1 MRRFNPGIDKPGDCV
16 FSQLCQD
23 LPSEPF
29 QYGFHHFLRY
39 SDALKKEGETIL
51 AREKFETIKNC
62 YMLDISCK
70 KPYNNPPQG

>member
-1 MRRFNPGIDKPGDCV
+1 MRLFNPGIDKPGDCV

-39 SDALKKEGETIL
+39 SDAPKKEGETIL
-51 AREKFETIKNC
+51 AREKFKMMKN
-62 YMLDISCK
+62 
-70 KPYNNPPQG
+70 GA